1 VEVLKMSFKTLITNN
16 VTNAFNLIGD
26 LAENITFTNTTVND
40 YDFANQ
46 SINSTTDTSI
56 NIKGVVIKN
65 YKTNDDNPRM
75 NADIMIKS
83 SDVNSEILDGY
94 DTVVLRSKTWNI
106 NKIEDDGYVI
116 NLTVGREV

>member
-1 VEVLKMSFKTLITNN
+1 MSFKTLITNN

-46 SINSTTDTSI
+46 SINSDDDTSI
-56 NIKGVVIKN
+56 NIKGVVIKS
-65 YKTNDDNPRM
+65 YKTNDDNPRI

-116 NLTVGREV
+116 NLTVGREA